1 MFNIKY
7 IYELVDK
14 ISPSLDKINNSL
26 KNTSRK
32 IELEANSISK
42 NFKKIEERATS
53 LGKKLTFVSIPLGLG
68 FRKFVNDASNYSE
81 SLNKVDVSFG
91 KFSNKVKDFAETA
104 GKNFGIDRGTA
115 LDMSA
120 MFGDMSTGMG
130 ISQQKAVEL
139 STSLVGL
146 AGDLASFK
154 NMRLDEVQTALT
166 GVFTGETESL
176 KRLGIVMTETNL
188 EQFAMNQGLRQKI
201 KDLSQAEKVL
211 LRYNYVVAMSKNS
224 IGDFSRTSSGFANQQ
239 RILGS
244 RFKDL
249 SITLGI
255 MLLPYAI
262 KFVNLLIQLVEKFQ
276 SLSPTTQKF
285 ILVFGGIVAV
295 IGPLLVAVGLL
306 ISSFGYLKF
315 FFKSFFIIPIIIGF
329 VKQFG
334 AVITML
340 VGSIFA
346 LITSTTPI
354 GVIFKILVLA
364 IGYFGK
370 ELKATFDFL
379 MGYITAFTDKVKS
392 VINFFKNGNLI
403 QGFKDL
409 FSGSDMGNFNITK
422 ENINKNQ
429 TQIGG
434 KLDINFSNTPKG
446 TGIQMTPIKNNPLN
460 IGVNSIFGAI

>member
-14 ISPSLDKINNSL
+14 ISPNLDKINNSL

-32 IELEANSISK
+32 IEQDANNISK
-42 NFKKIEERATS
+42 NFKKIEEKAGS
-53 LGKKLTFVSIPLGLG
+53 LGKKLMFVSVPLTLG
-68 FRKFVNDASNYSE
+68 FRKFINDASDYSE

-91 KFSNKVKDFAETA
+91 NFSDRVKQFSETA

-115 LDMSA
+115 LDMAA

-130 ISQQKAVEL
+130 ISQQKASEL

-154 NMRLDEVQTALT
+154 NMRVDEVQTALT

-224 IGDFSRTSSGFANQQ
+224 IGDFSRTSGGFANQQ

-249 SITLGI
+249 SITLGVI
-255 MLLPYAI
+255 LLPYAI
-262 KFVNLLIQLVEKFQ
+262 KFVNLLIKLVEKFQ
-276 SLSPTTQKF
+276 SLNPATQKF
-285 ILVFGGIVAV
+285 ILIIGGILIVL
-295 IGPLLVAVGLL
+295 GPILVGIGLL
-306 ISSFGYLKF
+306 ISSFGLLKF
-315 FFKSFFIIPIIIGF
+315 VFKGFFIIPLIIGF
-329 VKQFG
+329 FKQFG
-334 AVITML
+334 ATITML
-340 VGSIFA
+340 VGLVFS
-346 LITSTTPI
+346 LITSTTPV
-354 GVIFKILVLA
+354 GVIFKILAVA
-364 IGYFGK
+364 VIYFGK

-379 MGYITAFTDKVKS
+379 MGYITAFIDKVKS

-403 QGFKDL
+403 QNFKNLFNGGDL
-409 FSGSDMGNFNITK
+409 GNVNITK

-434 KLDINFSNTPKG
+434 KLDINFNNTPKG
-446 TGIQMTPIKNNPLN
+446 TGIQMTPIRNNHLN
-460 IGVNSIFGAI
+460 IGVNSIFSGA